1 MRYRL
6 AARLAAIICAL
17 AAASCQKPVVS
28 VEEAKQITAEL
39 KDESFVPPPRTIADV
54 TAILDQQKPNPAQA
68 EANRKA
74 ADAAPPAGMS
84 GPDLSQFYFDRAVA
98 AQQLGRAE
106 QQIRDLRE
114 AERIGRESGADVDRI
129 LQTLVIANSQVGN
142 ANAALVAVKAWRE
155 LVPDNIW
162 GEKLGSRA
170 AMVNVYAR
178 LGDVPAAEQ
187 ALADTEN
194 FFKNYKSR
202 RNWAIFYEDWY
213 ALVLTAR
220 ANLEG
225 ERGHLGAAEATWR
238 EVIRNRQIALQKY
251 EQEIAATPSPFPRQ
265 NLETGETTA
274 MLSLANV
281 LRMEGKLLEAEVSA
295 RRALLLLLE
304 RRTRYAAETAGAM
317 VGLAYILNDQGRYAE
332 AEKLG
337 SVAVATYEG
346 LGAGA
351 GSWPLAHARSLV
363 GEAQAAQ
370 GNWRAALAT
379 FRTMDRVLGDDAD
392 GRRRFT
398 DDNLA
403 LAIVYLN
410 TDATDQALP
419 ILRHIADK
427 RTRMLGPDATATAEA
442 SGLLAAALAQTG
454 DKAQALG
461 VFESAVPTLMARAHE
476 TMDRETET
484 AARDRVFRQILE
496 AYMTTL
502 AETRGTAGA
511 EAAFRL
517 VDAAHGQSAQR
528 ALAASSARAATSD
541 AGLADLVRRDQD
553 SQMRMAAAQG
563 TLVNILSRPTA
574 EQDAAAVEA
583 LRSEIQLLGRARTT
597 LHQEI
602 AQRFPDYAKLID
614 PPPPDFAGLRKSLK
628 PDEALIATHVAKDR
642 VFVWAVSK
650 ERSAFATS
658 PIGRDALAAMV
669 ADLRRALNPTIA
681 TLGDIPPFDT
691 ALAHK
696 LYAAVLQPVETG
708 WKGAKTLIVVP
719 DSVLTEIPFAL
730 LVTAP
735 ATVKQ
740 PSGDALFAAYRQVPF
755 LVRDVAVVQLPSV
768 AALGALR
775 ALPAGNQARRPFIG
789 FGDPWFNRA
798 EQEEA
803 QHEKPVETA
812 SVDMRG
818 VRLRAAPATEGLKSA
833 TITALPRLP
842 DTAAELRGVALA
854 LKADPQQDLFLGA
867 AASETRVRSMKLDD
881 RRVVM
886 FATHGLVPGDLDG
899 LTQPALALSAPDIAG
914 GGGSGLLTLDKILAL
929 KLDADWVVLSACNTA
944 AGEGK
949 GADAVSGLGRAFFY
963 AGARALLVTNWPVE
977 TTSARLLTT
986 ATFRHQ
992 AETPGLSRA
1001 AALRQAELDLIDGP
1015 GAVDA
1020 QGRVVFSYAHPIFWA
1035 PYSLVGDGG

>member
-1 MRYRL
+1 
-6 AARLAAIICAL
+6 
-17 AAASCQKPVVS
+17 
-28 VEEAKQITAEL
+28 
-39 KDESFVPPPRTIADV
+39 
-54 TAILDQQKPNPAQA
+54 
-68 EANRKA
+68 
-74 ADAAPPAGMS
+74 MS
-84 GPDLSQFYFDRAVA
+84 GQELSQFYFDRAIA

-106 QQIRDLRE
+106 QQVRDLHE
-114 AERIGRESGADVDRI
+114 AERIGRESGADIDRI
-129 LQTLVIANSQVGN
+129 MQSLVIANSQAGN
-142 ANAALVAVKAWRE
+142 ANAALVAVKAWQE
-155 LVPDNIW
+155 TVPDNIW
-162 GEKLGSRA
+162 GEKFTARTAL
-170 AMVNVYAR
+170 VNVYVK
-178 LGDVPAAEQ
+178 LGDMPAAEQ
-187 ALADTEN
+187 ALADAEK
-194 FFKNYKSR
+194 FFKNYKTKK
-202 RNWAIFYEDWY
+202 NWALFYEDWY
-213 ALVLTAR
+213 TTLLTAR
-220 ANLEG
+220 ANVET
-225 ERGHLGAAEATWR
+225 ERGHLAAAEATWR
-238 EVIRNRQIALQKY
+238 EAIRNREIALQKY
-251 EQEIAATPSPFPRQ
+251 DAQQAATTSPFPRQ
-265 NLETGETTA
+265 GPENAETMA

-281 LRMEGKLLEAEVSA
+281 LRLEGKLLEAEVSA
-295 RRALLLLLE
+295 RRALLLVLE
-304 RRTRYAAETAGAM
+304 RRTRYSAETANAM

-337 SVAVATYEG
+337 SVAVVTYEG
-346 LGAGA
+346 FGAGA
-351 GSWPLAHARSLV
+351 GSWPLARARSLV

-370 GNWRAALAT
+370 GRWTDALAT
-379 FRTMDRVLGDDAD
+379 FRRMDEVLGNDAD
-392 GRRRFT
+392 GRRRFSE
-398 DDNLA
+398 DNIA

-410 TDATDQALP
+410 TGAANQALP
-419 ILRHIADK
+419 ILRRIADK
-427 RTRMLGPDATATAEA
+427 RTQMLGADNPSAAEA
-442 SGLLAAALAQTG
+442 RGLLAATLAQTG

-461 VFESAVPTLMARAHE
+461 VFESAVPVLMARARE
-476 TMDRETET
+476 TMDQETET
-484 AARDRVFRQILE
+484 AARDRIFRQVLE

-502 AETRGTAGA
+502 ADTRGAAGA

-528 ALAASSARAATSD
+528 ALAASSARASIGD

-553 SQMRMAAAQG
+553 AQMQMAAAQG

-574 EQDAAAVEA
+574 EQDGAAVEG
-583 LRSEIQLLGRARTT
+583 LRNEIAQLGRARTT
-597 LHQEI
+597 LRQEI
-602 AQRFPDYAKLID
+602 AQRFPDYARLID
-614 PPPPDFAGLRKSLK
+614 PAPPDFAGLRKSLK

-642 VFVWAVSK
+642 VFVWAISR
-650 ERSAFATS
+650 EHTAFGAS
-658 PIGRDALAAMV
+658 PVARDALGTMV
-669 ADLRRALNPTIA
+669 GDLRRALNPTIS

-691 ALAHK
+691 ALANK

-719 DSVLTEIPFAL
+719 DSVLTEVPFAL

-735 ATVKQ
+735 TAVKPQ
-740 PSGDALFAAYRQVPF
+740 SGEALFADYRTVPF

-768 AALGALR
+768 AALGSLR
-775 ALPAGNQARRPFIG
+775 ALPPGNGARRPFVG

-798 EQEEA
+798 EQAEA
-803 QHEKPVETA
+803 QSEKPVETA

-818 VRLRAAPATEGLKSA
+818 VHLRAAPATDGLKSA
-833 TITALPRLP
+833 DLSALPRLP

-867 AASETRVRSMKLDD
+867 TASEGRVRSMKLDD

-914 GGGSGLLTLDKILAL
+914 GGGNGLLTLDKILAL

-992 AETPGLSRA
+992 AEDPKLSRA

-1015 GAVDA
+1015 GAVDG
-1020 QGRVVFSYAHPIFWA
+1020 QGRVLFSYAHPIFWA